1 MPLEFRIL
9 GPLEVVDGNRELRL
23 AGAKQRALLAVLLVH
38 ANEPVSV
45 DVLSEELWGGEPP
58 PTAVKMIQG
67 YVSQL
72 RKVLGDGVLVTRAP
86 GYVVRVD
93 ANGLDASRFE
103 RLVADAAGRPPDE
116 AAELLGAALRLWRGA
131 PLADFAYEPFAQS
144 EIARLEEARLG
155 ALEERIDA
163 DLDRGRHSA
172 VVSELEAL
180 VAEHPFRERLIAELM
195 LALYRC
201 GRQADALEVYRNAR
215 QALDRELGLE
225 PSPTLR
231 ELEQQILVHD
241 PALQA
246 PPRTHVV
253 PSRLAHQGRRIAIA
267 GVVVVAAA
275 VAVAGWELTRGRAGA
290 VTMIDPGIS
299 PGSIAVDRDVGWAT
313 NAATNSVSR
322 IDLRTN
328 SRAGTVPVGDSPA
341 GIAAGGGFVWVA
353 NSLGGSVTK
362 IDPRG
367 GGGSGSVVGTIGVG
381 NGPSGLTFGDER
393 LWVANSLDHTVSEI
407 APSSPSASRRIA
419 VPAGA
424 DAIAYGFG
432 SLWVVSGSANT
443 VTRIDARSR
452 AVLARIRVGNG
463 PTAIAVGG
471 GAVWVANSL
480 DGTVSKIDPNTGTVV
495 QPLVYVGGSPTS
507 IAAGSRA
514 VWVGDP
520 RLATLTRIDPNRDKV
535 VETLHTTNP
544 PQGLAISAGR
554 LYATVG
560 PPLSAHRGGTL
571 TVLTYPFDSIDP
583 AVAYENQGSWSVLG
597 MTNDGL
603 VTYQRVGGTDGIT
616 IVPDLAT
623 SLPAI
628 SDAGRTYTFQVR
640 RGIHYSNGTLVRP
653 ADFRRAIERA
663 LQYQSLKQPL
673 GPGFYF
679 EQIVGA
685 AYCGKTPKRC
695 DLRRGIVTDP
705 SAWTVTFHLTQPDS
719 DFLDKLALPTADA
732 VPADTPF
739 KGHLPLPATGPYMI
753 ASYNAGRG
761 ATLVRNPSFHEW
773 SAAAQPLG
781 YPAKIVY
788 TLNKPEKASVR
799 AVEHDLADY
808 TTLENPDA
816 TAALRRGGYGSQLHN
831 NPELATYYFFFNTTM
846 APFNRVDARR
856 AVNYAVDRARLARLY
871 AADNGLTA
879 QSTCQILPSNTVGY
893 VRSCLYPNDL
903 AKAKRLVAESGTTG
917 RAVTVSTGPAAL
929 KASAYLV
936 SVLNSLG
943 YNARRK
949 AYKTI
954 NAFHAVRDRGLAE
967 IAPAGSG
974 ADFPAPSGFF
984 TDLLSCGTARNPAL
998 NRAAFCDRKIDRE
1011 IDRARTLATGSQ
1023 AAALAWSRID
1033 HDVMQEAPW
1042 IPIAAGTEV
1051 DLISRRVGNYQFNPF
1066 WGVLPDQL
1074 WVR

>member
-1 MPLEFRIL
+1 VALEFRIL

-23 AGAKQRALLAVLLVH
+23 AGAKQRVLLAVLLVH

-45 DVLSEELWGGEPP
+45 DVLTEELWGGEPP
-58 PTAVKMIQG
+58 PTAVKMVQG
-67 YVSQL
+67 YISQL

-86 GYVVRVD
+86 GYLVRVEAD
-93 ANGLDASRFE
+93 GLDASRFE

-116 AAELLGAALRLWRGA
+116 AAKLLGAALRLWRGA
-131 PLADFAYEPFAQS
+131 PLVDFAYERFAQS

-163 DLDRGRHSA
+163 DLDRGRHAA

-201 GRQADALEVYRNAR
+201 GRQTEALEVYRRAQ

-225 PSPTLR
+225 PSPSLR

-241 PALQA
+241 PALRA
-246 PPRTHVV
+246 SPRTRVV
-253 PSRLAHQGRRIAIA
+253 PPRLAHHGRGIAIA
-267 GVVVVAAA
+267 GAALVVVAA
-275 VAVAGWELTRGRAGA
+275 VIAGWEVTRGSAAA
-290 VTMIDPGIS
+290 VTIIDPGIS
-299 PGSIAVDRDVGWAT
+299 PGSIAVERDVGWAT

-322 IDLRTN
+322 IDLRMNT
-328 SRAGTVPVGDSPA
+328 RAGTVPVGDSPS

-367 GGGSGSVVGTIGVG
+367 DGGSGGVADTIAVG
-381 NGPSGLTFGDER
+381 NGPSGLTFGGGR
-393 LWVANSLDHTVSEI
+393 VWVANSLDHTVSEI
-407 APSSPSASRRIA
+407 DPSSPSAPRRIP

-432 SLWVVSGSANT
+432 SLWVVSGPANT
-443 VTRIDARSR
+443 VTRIDARTR
-452 AVLARIRVGNG
+452 AVLARTSVGND
-463 PTAIAVGG
+463 PTAIAMGE

-480 DGTVSKIDPNTGTVV
+480 DGTVSKIDPHTGTVDH
-495 QPLVYVGGSPTS
+495 LVYVGGSPTS
-507 IAAGSRA
+507 IAAGRGA

-520 RLATLTRIDPNRDKV
+520 RLSTLSRIDPIRDKV

-544 PQGLAISAGR
+544 PQGLAVSAGR

-560 PPLSAHRGGTL
+560 PPSAAHRGGTL
-571 TVLTYPFDSIDP
+571 TVLTYPWDSIDP
-583 AVAYENQGSWSVLG
+583 AVAYEVQGSWSVLG

-603 VTYQRVGGTDGIT
+603 LTYQRVGGTDGIR
-616 IVPDLAT
+616 IVSDLAT
-623 SLPAI
+623 SLPTI
-628 SDAGRTYTFQVR
+628 SNDGRTYTFQVR

-663 LQYQSLKQPL
+663 LQYQSLNPPL

-685 AYCGKTPKRC
+685 GECVKTPKRC

-705 SAWTVTFHLTQPDS
+705 RLWTVTFHLTQPDS
-719 DFLDKLALPTADA
+719 DFLNELALPAADA
-732 VPADTPF
+732 VPAGTPF
-739 KGHLPLPATGPYMI
+739 KARLPLPATGPYMI
-753 ASYNAGRG
+753 ASYDAARR

-773 SAAAQPLG
+773 SAAAQPRG

-788 TLNKPEKASVR
+788 ILNKPEKASVS
-799 AVEHDLADY
+799 AVQHDLGDY
-808 TTLENPDA
+808 TTIEDLEA
-816 TAALRRGGYGSQLHN
+816 TAALRRTGYGSQVHT
-831 NPELATYYFFFNTTM
+831 NPELAAYYFFFNTTM
-846 APFNRVDARR
+846 APFNRVDVRR
-856 AVNYAVDRARLARLY
+856 AVNEAIDRARLARLY
-871 AADNGLTA
+871 GAGTGLTA
-879 QSTCQILPSNTVGY
+879 QSTCQILPPNTVGY
-893 VRSCLYPNDL
+893 VRSCLYPYDL
-903 AKAKRLVAESGTTG
+903 AKAKRLVAKSGTAG
-917 RAVTVSTGPAAL
+917 RTVTVSTGPPGL

-936 SVLNSLG
+936 SVLDSLG
-943 YNARRK
+943 YKARLK
-949 AYKTI
+949 AYK
-954 NAFHAVRDRGLAE
+954 NLDAFHAVRDRGETE
-967 IAPAGSG
+967 IAPKGDG

-984 TDLLSCGTARNPAL
+984 TLLLTCETSRNPEENL
-998 NRAAFCDRKIDRE
+998 AAFCDPGIDRE

-1023 AAALAWSRID
+1023 AAALAWSKID
-1033 HDVMQEAPW
+1033 HEVMQKAPL
-1042 IPIAAGTEV
+1042 IPIAIGTEV

>member
-1 MPLEFRIL
+1 MALEFRIL
-9 GPLEVVDGNRELRL
+9 GPLEVVDGNRELRF

-72 RKVLGDGVLVTRAP
+72 RKVLGDGVLVTRPP
-86 GYVVRVD
+86 GYIVRVD

-131 PLADFAYEPFAQS
+131 PLADFTYEPFAQS

-195 LALYRC
+195 VALYRC
-201 GRQADALEVYRNAR
+201 GRQADALEVYRRER

-253 PSRLAHQGRRIAIA
+253 PPRIAHQGRRIAIA
-267 GVVVVAAA
+267 GAVLVVAAA
-275 VAVAGWELTRGRAGA
+275 AVAGWELTRGRPGD

-322 IDLRTN
+322 IDLHTN
-328 SRAGTVPVGDSPA
+328 TRAGTVPVGDSPA

-353 NSLGGSVTK
+353 NSLDGSVTK
-362 IDPRG
+362 IDPRLD
-367 GGGSGSVVGTIGVG
+367 GGSGGVAETIRVG
-381 NGPSGLTFGDER
+381 NGPSGLTFGDGR

-407 APSSPSASRRIA
+407 APSSPGAWKRIA

-432 SLWVVSGSANT
+432 SVWVVSGAANT

-452 AVLARIRVGNG
+452 AVLAQISVGNG
-463 PTAIAVGG
+463 PTAIAVGA
-471 GAVWVANSL
+471 GAVWVANSS

-495 QPLVYVGGSPTS
+495 HLVYVGGSLTT

-520 RLATLTRIDPNRDKV
+520 RLATLARIDPNRDKV
-535 VETLHTTNP
+535 VETLHTTDP
-544 PQGLAISAGR
+544 PHGLAVSAGR

-560 PPLSAHRGGTL
+560 PPSSAHRGGTL

-583 AVAYENQGSWSVLG
+583 GVAYELQDSWPALG

-603 VTYQRVGGTDGIT
+603 LTYQRVGGTDGIR
-616 IVPDLAT
+616 IVADLAT
-623 SLPAI
+623 SLPAM

-663 LQYQSLKQPL
+663 LHYQALKQPL
-673 GPGFYF
+673 GAGFYF

-685 AYCGKTPKRC
+685 ADCVKKPERC

-705 SAWTVTFHLTQPDS
+705 SRWTVTFHLTHPDV

-732 VPADTPF
+732 VPANTPF
-739 KGHLPLPATGPYMI
+739 KARLPLPATGPYMI
-753 ASYNAGRG
+753 ASYHAARE

-773 SAAAQPLG
+773 SASAQPVG

-788 TLNKPEKASVR
+788 RFNKPEKASVS
-799 AVEHDLADY
+799 AVEHGLGDY
-808 TTLENPDA
+808 TTLEDPAA
-816 TAALRRGGYGSQLHN
+816 TAALRRGGYGSQVHS
-831 NPELATYYFFFNTTM
+831 NPELAIYYFFLNTTM
-846 APFNRVDARR
+846 APFNRVDVRR

-871 AADNGLTA
+871 AAGSGLTA
-879 QSTCQILPSNTVGY
+879 QSTCQILAPDTVGY
-893 VRSCLYPNDL
+893 VRSCLYPYDL

-917 RAVTVSTGPAAL
+917 RTVTVSTGPPGL

-936 SVLNSLG
+936 SVLDSLG
-943 YNARRK
+943 YNARLK
-949 AYKTI
+949 AYKTVD
-954 NAFHAVRDRGLAE
+954 AFHAVRGRGQVE
-967 IAPAGSG
+967 IGPASSG
-974 ADFPAPSGFF
+974 ADFPAPSVFF
-984 TDLLSCGTARNPAL
+984 TQLVTCLTARSPAL

-1011 IDRARTLATGSQ
+1011 IDHASTLATASQ
-1023 AAALAWSRID
+1023 RRRSRGAESTTTSCRKL
-1033 HDVMQEAPW
+1033 HGFRSQTVQR
-1042 IPIAAGTEV
+1042 
-1051 DLISRRVGNYQFNPF
+1051 LI
-1066 WGVLPDQL
+1066 
-1074 WVR
+1074 

>member
-1 MPLEFRIL
+1 MALEFRIL

-58 PTAVKMIQG
+58 PTAAKMVQG

-86 GYVVRVD
+86 GYLVRVD
-93 ANGLDASRFE
+93 ADRLDASRFE

-116 AAELLGAALRLWRGA
+116 AAELLAAALRLWRGA
-131 PLADFAYEPFAQS
+131 PLADFAYEPFAQR

-201 GRQADALEVYRNAR
+201 GRQADALEIYRKAR
-215 QALDRELGLE
+215 QTLDRELGLE
-225 PSPTLR
+225 PSPSLR

-246 PPRTHVV
+246 PPRTRFV
-253 PSRLAHQGRRIAIA
+253 PPQLAHQGRRIAIA

-275 VAVAGWELTRGRAGA
+275 VAVAGWELTRGRASA

-299 PGSIAVDRDVGWAT
+299 AGSIAVDRDVGWAT

-367 GGGSGSVVGTIGVG
+367 GGGSGSVVGTIEVG
-381 NGPSGLTFGDER
+381 NGPSGLTFGDGR
-393 LWVANSLDHTVSEI
+393 VWVANSLDRTVSEI
-407 APSSPSASRRIA
+407 ALSSPSASRRIA

-432 SLWVVSGSANT
+432 SLWVVSGSANS

-452 AVLARIRVGNG
+452 AVLARISVGND

-480 DGTVSKIDPNTGTVV
+480 DGTVSKIDPNTGTVDPV
-495 QPLVYVGGSPTS
+495 VYVGGSPTS
-507 IAAGSRA
+507 IAAGGGA

-520 RLATLTRIDPNRDKV
+520 QLATLTRIDPNRDKV

-544 PQGLAISAGR
+544 PQGLAVFAGR

-560 PPLSAHRGGTL
+560 PPSSAHRGGTL

-583 AVAYENQGSWSVLG
+583 AVAYEVQGSWSVLG

-603 VTYQRVGGTDGIT
+603 VTYQRVGGTDGIR

-628 SDAGRTYTFQVR
+628 SDAGRTYTFQLR

-685 AYCGKTPKRC
+685 AYCGKTAKRC

-719 DFLDKLALPTADA
+719 DFLDKLALPAADA

-739 KGHLPLPATGPYMI
+739 KARLPLPATGPYMI
-753 ASYNAGRG
+753 ASYDAARG

-788 TLNKPEKASVR
+788 TFNKAEKASVR
-799 AVEHDLADY
+799 AVKHDLADI
-808 TTLENPDA
+808 TFLEDPDA
-816 TAALRRGGYGSQLHN
+816 TAALRRGGYGSQLHS
-831 NPELATYYFFFNTTM
+831 NPELATYYFFLNTTM
-846 APFNRVDARR
+846 APFNRVDVRR

-871 AADNGLTA
+871 ADIGLTA
-879 QSTCQILPSNTVGY
+879 QSTCQILPPDTVGY

-903 AKAKRLVAESGTTG
+903 AAAKRLVAESGTTG
-917 RAVTVSTGPAAL
+917 RAVTVSTGPPAL
-929 KASAYLV
+929 KASTYLV
-936 SVLNSLG
+936 SVLDSLG
-943 YNARRK
+943 YKARLK
-949 AYKTI
+949 AYKTVD
-954 NAFHAVRDRGLAE
+954 AFHAIRDRGQAE
-967 IAPAGSG
+967 IAPAGWS

-984 TDLLSCGTARNPAL
+984 TQLLTCRTAPNPAI
-998 NRAAFCDRKIDRE
+998 NRAAFCDPSIDRE
-1011 IDRARTLATGSQ
+1011 IDRARALPTGSQ

-1042 IPIAAGTEV
+1042 IPIANGTEV